1 MSQGTNDNFKKS
13 LLQRAMDQ
21 ANEVGHVLTKPFH
34 LLIAIAHDA
43 DTSAKLGEIGI
54 PVDKLKEGI
63 EQVYGDFTNDE
74 RPKSL
79 TAIGNAHFENRLT
92 LIWDSAEKMLN
103 KYGRSP
109 ETQVMALLMLL
120 EDQGDAYTDHVM
132 SNFLKMEEN
141 ALQKLFIQTV
151 NKNAKENPNG
161 GGPIIIDED
170 GNIKK
175 IDKEKVLGL
184 DESLKKTVFF
194 QDDAIDALR
203 SSFVI
208 AAAGLKKPDKPL
220 ASYMFVGPT
229 GVGKTEVSKQLSDTL
244 GLPLVRLDMSE
255 FGNSA
260 DIPKLLGGGP
270 QWVGFEQEGLLTA
283 PVAKNPHC
291 VLLLDEIEKADPDV
305 FNILLQVM
313 DNGELTD
320 SHGNKIDFRNVV
332 LIMTSN
338 AGAKEATREPLG
350 FGDRKNESAADY
362 EAALKRLFSP
372 EFRNR
377 LTDTITFE
385 NLPKEAIPMILRK
398 QIAELNTLEGC
409 VDNNLEVVAS
419 DEVLA
424 QITED
429 IYNAEQNGRVA
440 GRAVE
445 KLISKPLAEKI
456 LSGLSDGVIEV
467 TYNEHAS
474 QLTMQERAV
483 EIAND
488 DNVDTSELEGSP
500 FEAHI

>member
-21 ANEVGHVLTKPFH
+21 ANEVGHELTKPFH
-34 LLIAIAHDA
+34 LLIAMANDA
-43 DTSAKLGEIGI
+43 ETSEKLNEIGV

-63 EQVYGDFTNDE
+63 EQVYGDFINDA
-74 RPKSL
+74 RSKSL
-79 TAIGNAHFENRLT
+79 TTIGNAHFENRLT

-109 ETQVMALLMLL
+109 ETQVMGLLMLL

-132 SNFLKMEEN
+132 SNHLNLEEN
-141 ALQKLFIQTV
+141 ALQKLFIETV
-151 NKNAKENPNG
+151 NKNAKAKPNSG
-161 GGPIIIDED
+161 AQVILDED

-175 IDKEKVLGL
+175 IDKEKILGL
-184 DESLKKTVFF
+184 DVSLKQTVFF

-208 AAAGLKKPDKPL
+208 AAAGLKKPNKPL

-244 GLPLVRLDMSE
+244 GIPLIRLDMSE

-283 PVAKNPHC
+283 SVDKHPHC

-313 DNGELTD
+313 DNGNLTD
-320 SHGNKIDFRNVV
+320 AHSKEIDFRNVI

-338 AGAKEATREPLG
+338 AGAKEATQEVIG
-350 FGDRKNESAADY
+350 FGDRRNKNGADY
-362 EAALKRLFSP
+362 DAALRRLFSP

-385 NLPKEAIPMILRK
+385 NLPKAAIPMILRK

-409 VDNNLEVVAS
+409 VDNNLEIRVS
-419 DEVLA
+419 DDVLKK
-424 QITED
+424 ITED
-429 IYNAEQNGRVA
+429 IYNSEQNGRVA
-440 GRAVE
+440 ERAVE
-445 KLISKPLAEKI
+445 KFISKPLAEKI
-456 LSGLSDGVIEV
+456 LLGLSDSFIDV
-467 TYNEHAS
+467 TYDEHTA
-474 QLTMQERAV
+474 QLTTQTRNV

-488 DNVDTSELEGSP
+488 DNAGVGELEGSP